1 MDVLV
6 IDVGGSHVK
15 LCLSS
20 DVDTQQK
27 FGSGTNLTPGSLV
40 EQVRAQTRE
49 WHYDVISIG
58 FPGVV
63 DRNQP
68 EAEPGNLADG
78 WIGFDFERAFG
89 KPVRLVNDAVLQA
102 LGAYD
107 GGRMIF
113 LGLGT
118 GLGSTL
124 ITEHVVV
131 PLELGDLPFRRS
143 ETMAQRL
150 SRAGLKK
157 NGHERWVADVHEV
170 CAVLRRAIVA
180 DYVVLG
186 GGNAGRVNP
195 LPEAARRGS
204 NKDACTGGFRLWEE
218 FVEPHDREP
227 HRVWRVVR

>member
-15 LCLSS
+15 LCLSPE
-20 DVDTQQK
+20 VENRQK
-27 FGSGTNLTPGSLV
+27 FPSGANLMPESLV
-40 EQVRAQTRE
+40 EQVRALTRD

-63 DRNQP
+63 DRNKP
-68 EAEPGNLADG
+68 EAEPPNLGDG
-78 WIGFDFERAFG
+78 WVRFDFEAAFG
-89 KPVRLVNDAVLQA
+89 RPVRLVNDAVLQA

-124 ITEHVVV
+124 ITEHVLV
-131 PLELGDLPFRRS
+131 PLELGDLPFGDGELMS
-143 ETMAQRL
+143 QRL
-150 SRAGLKK
+150 SRDGLSR
-157 NGHERWVADVHEV
+157 NGHERWLADVHEA
-170 CAVLRRAIVA
+170 CTVLRRAMVA

-186 GGNAGRVNP
+186 GGNANRVDP
-195 LPEAARRGS
+195 LPEGVRRGS
-204 NKDACTGGFRLWEE
+204 NNDACAGGFRLWEE